1 MKEKPMQ
8 GYNFIQDEQNVPDDQ
23 KEPQADGSH
32 WFERIHTDGIPFIV
46 RLQGKGIRYD
56 FFGYPNLSD
65 IAKEIKEAAP
75 HRFKHTG
82 DVHRNAHYIGMY
94 ILRQIHVKTKSNTE
108 VDKIITASNETLNKA
123 SEREIIR
130 GRLKQFYDNLTT
142 GVLTIDEFND
152 AVQSMLAAISSD
164 ETRAWFKEDVCR
176 IVNDETEN
184 HKSFNRIRMR
194 KVRTLE
200 NMQLI
205 DDGGK
210 HKNNNEGNY

>member
-8 GYNFIQDEQNVPDDQ
+8 GYNFIQDEQDVPNDQ

-32 WFERIHTDGIPFIV
+32 WFERIPTDGIPFIG
-46 RLQGKGIRYD
+46 RPQGNGIRYN
-56 FFGYPNLSD
+56 FTGYSNLSD
-65 IAKEIKEAAP
+65 IAKEIKEASP

-82 DVHRNAHYIGMY
+82 DVHRHAHYIGMY
-94 ILRQIHVKTKSNTE
+94 ILRQMHVKTKSDNE
-108 VDKIITASNETLNKA
+108 ADKIITASNVTLNKA

-130 GRLKQFYDNLTT
+130 GRFKQFYDNLTT

-164 ETRAWFKEDVCR
+164 ETRAWFKEDVRR

-184 HKSFNRIRMR
+184 YKSFNRTRMR
-194 KVRTLE
+194 KVRALE

-205 DDGGK
+205 DDGGNY
-210 HKNNNEGNY
+210 KNNNEGN